1 MPPARPPL
9 VTATLAGAAV
19 MALELL
25 IPRLVARHV
34 GTSLEVWTAVFAVVL
49 AGIAL
54 GNAWGGRL
62 AGTRTGTRRTG
73 FVLLG
78 AAGAVVL
85 VPSLDGIA
93 ADLLRGAPLLL
104 RALLGVAITALPA
117 TILLGAVSPLLAAQ
131 AVAGSLRPGRVL
143 GLLAAAGAVGSL
155 VGTYAAGFALIPTV
169 ATTTGIRG
177 LAAGLALLGL
187 AQLVRAGRAMTTDAA
202 SAPASPSA
210 PAATASVGPD
220 APSSAPYGGTPTI
233 SPTRATLL
241 ALASGAAVL
250 VLEVVAGRAAGRL
263 VGNGL
268 YTWTAVIGAIL
279 LGLAVGNA
287 IGGRLADGPDLRRTF
302 ARASLAASVLV
313 MLAVWTP
320 LALVG
325 ASPGSGPALPL
336 RIALGAVAAFTPAA
350 VALGILPPLLARAA
364 LSGGPGDGR
373 VIGRI
378 WAATTLGAVVG
389 SLATGPLLLPG
400 IGSPGTLCLT
410 AAGLALLPLA
420 VGRRVEWP
428 WFAGVVAVSLCAL
441 LPLDVARNAGLKLGV
456 REDAPG
462 VYVRETRYFHLRVDT
477 PPPPPGASASPSAKR
492 IRRLAL
498 DGFVH
503 GFVHLDDPTW
513 LGYGYEGLYACV
525 TDRVAPKD
533 RPWRALFVGGGAYTF
548 PRRLRVTHPEAILD
562 VAEIDPAVTRAGHEA
577 LGLPAD
583 PGFRIF
589 HEDAR
594 TFVRDLPA
602 DAPPYDMVY
611 GDAYTDFGVPFH
623 LTTLEYTRAIKAHMA
638 PGGVYLCN
646 LIDAWPSG
654 RFVGAFAATARRV
667 FAHVVLVGLERGGT
681 DQDTFLLVASD
692 RALDLDGLVRPDPSV
707 EGGGRTLPVI
717 RFTDAELESLVRRV
731 DGLVLR
737 DDYAPVE
744 SLLAPVFRLR
754 SRR

>member
-1 MPPARPPL
+1 MPQPRPPL

-25 IPRLVARHV
+25 LPRLVARHV

-49 AGIAL
+49 VGIAL

-62 AGTRTGTRRTG
+62 AGTGASRTGW
-73 FVLLG
+73 VLGG
-78 AAGAVVL
+78 AAGAVAAI
-85 VPSLDGIA
+85 PSLDGLA
-93 ADLLRGAPLLL
+93 AELLRGAPLLA
-104 RALLGVAITALPA
+104 RTLLGIAITALPA

-131 AVAGSLRPGRVL
+131 AVRGSLHPGRVL
-143 GLLAAAGAVGSL
+143 GLLSAAGALGSL
-155 VGTYAAGFALIPTV
+155 VGTYAAGFALIPSFP
-169 ATTTGIRG
+169 TTTGIHG
-177 LAAGLALLGL
+177 LAVALALLGA
-187 AQLVRAGRAMTTDAA
+187 AQLLRARRAPPPPEPLAPRA
-202 SAPASPSA
+202 SAA
-210 PAATASVGPD
+210 PPVGRDP
-220 APSSAPYGGTPTI
+220 PTI
-233 SPTRATLL
+233 SPARATLL

-250 VLEVVAGRAAGRL
+250 VLEVVAGRTAGRL

-268 YTWTAVIGAIL
+268 YTWTAIIGAIL
-279 LGLAVGNA
+279 LGLAGGNA
-287 IGGRLADGPDLRRTF
+287 IGGRLADRPDLRRTF
-302 ARASLAASVLV
+302 ARAALAASVLV
-313 MLAVWTP
+313 MLALWTP
-320 LALVG
+320 LVLLN

-350 VALGILPPLLARAA
+350 LALGTLPPLLARAA

-400 IGSPGTLCLT
+400 IGSSATLGAT
-410 AAGLALLPLA
+410 AAGLALLPLG
-420 VGRRVEWP
+420 VGRRIEWP
-428 WFAGVVAVSLCAL
+428 WLAGVVAVSLCAV
-441 LPLDVARNAGLKLGV
+441 LPFDAARSAGLKLAV

-477 PPPPPGASASPSAKR
+477 PPPPPGVPAPASAGR

-533 RPWRALFVGGGAYTF
+533 RPWRALFIGGGAYTF
-548 PRRLRVTHPEAILD
+548 PRRLRVTHPEAALD

-602 DAPPYDMVY
+602 DAPPYDLVY
-611 GDAYTDFGVPFH
+611 GDAYTDYAAPFH
-623 LTTLEYTRAIKAHMA
+623 LTTVEYARAVKAHMA

-654 RFVGAFAATARRV
+654 RFVGAFAATAREV
-667 FAHVVLVGLERGGT
+667 FAHVALVGLERGGT

-692 RALDLDGLVRPDPSV
+692 RELDLEGLVRPDPSV
-707 EGGGRTLPVI
+707 EGGTRTLPVI
-717 RFTDAELESLVRRV
+717 RFTDAELESLVRRA